1 MKIQIRC
8 ALKWGKHNSRAS
20 FMWRLLSYYYDEDE
34 DLRRMTIR
42 PSECAEKMASTRG
55 PSAAELLMGCGRFRD
70 RAGAAAVERGLF
82 RDGFVLV
89 LCDPCRRL
97 EDGSGAR
104 VWDESRPSLH
114 KVNLPKPKPPS
125 LGWPRSLTPQP
136 LITSIQLRTI
146 SSSF

>member
-8 ALKWGKHNSRAS
+8 ALKWGKSITVEHHSCGA
-20 FMWRLLSYYYDEDE
+20 FYYYDEDE

-104 VWDESRPSLH
+104 VWLAEISMSLV
-114 KVNLPKPKPPS
+114 KGRMKGS
-125 LGWPRSLTPQP
+125 DGCAR
-136 LITSIQLRTI
+136 
-146 SSSF
+146 